1 MKNFIKNY
9 ALEIYTLISLALLLA
24 GGLMDNLSVIQKFVL
39 VYTLLF
45 ILHEWEEARYP
56 GGFAD
61 LISKMIRAH
70 IPEIEKRGS
79 RIYAGILLLLFT
91 YVPFFLDDCVIFV
104 LATASLGIFEGI
116 VHALGIRLFRC
127 KRPYT
132 PGMVTAE
139 LELIVS
145 IALIVYLNNHNLASG
160 VDYAI
165 GAVIMIASYIMLQ
178 KCMTLIAG
186 VKYSEIPKR
195 VKAQWR
201 GENN

>member
-9 ALEIYTLISLALLLA
+9 ALEIYTLISMALLLA
-24 GGLMDNLSVIQKFVL
+24 GGLMDGLSVIQKFVL

-45 ILHEWEEARYP
+45 IIHEWEEAHYP

-61 LISKMIRAH
+61 LIAKMLGVNV
-70 IPEIEKRGS
+70 PEIEKRGS

-91 YVPFFLDDCVIFV
+91 YVPFFWDDCVIPV
-104 LATASLGIFEGI
+104 LATMSLGIFEGV
-116 VHALGIRLFRC
+116 VHLLGIRLFHL

-145 IALIVYLNNHNLASG
+145 IALIVYLNKHDLASG

-165 GAVIMIASYIMLQ
+165 GAAIMIASYIMLQ
-178 KCMTLIAG
+178 KCMTLIIG
-186 VKYSEIPKR
+186 VKYSELPKR
-195 VKAQWR
+195 VRAQWR